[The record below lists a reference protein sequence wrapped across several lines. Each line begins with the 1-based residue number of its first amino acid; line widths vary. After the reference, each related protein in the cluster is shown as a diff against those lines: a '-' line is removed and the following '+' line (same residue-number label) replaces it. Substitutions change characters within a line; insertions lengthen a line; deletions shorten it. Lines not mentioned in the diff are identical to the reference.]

1 MCPPIILAK
10 LLAQFDPERKFPS
23 PPNILLLGNQPKP
36 TPQVQWAHRPRTK
49 ARGVI
54 LQSQHPEAWVTL
66 LLALVLLL
74 HGGVWGL
81 FLQTS
86 PSPSSTIPLPI
97 KLLTLWS
104 PQGCS
109 TAWQSFAGTRSGATF
124 PSSHVSPWLCH
135 SSLPQKAGAFAAC
148 KAPKLPLSTRKPPA

>member
-23 PPNILLLGNQPKP
+23 PPNSLLLGNQPKP

-74 HGGVWGL
+74 RGGVWGL
-81 FLQTS
+81 FLHCPPPHQAAHTVEPPELQHS
-86 PSPSSTIPLPI
+86 LAE
-97 KLLTLWS
+97 LCWHLQW
-104 PQGCS
+104 C
-109 TAWQSFAGTRSGATF
+109 
-124 PSSHVSPWLCH
+124 HVSIVTRVPV
-135 SSLPQKAGAFAAC
+135 A
-148 KAPKLPLSTRKPPA
+148 LPLISPPEGRGLCSLQSPKTPTEYKKTPCLRK